1 MVAVVEC
8 TRAEDGP
15 ARSVVGRRRVAIL
28 IAAILVGALLSSAPT
43 MASPASA
50 RSGDDATSDPARELA
65 ERYVPVVGLQTQREP
80 CGPGEPYLP
89 TSALEVT
96 EQPGVMLRDAS
107 GRVITEA
114 PTAADLAAA
123 SDDWHIDY
131 PGDALR
137 PGCDF
142 ERWLRSL
149 GPPATAVHARV
160 VVPADH
166 PDRVV
171 LQYWFFWIYNE
182 WNNLHEG
189 DWEMMQLVF
198 EARSPEEALA
208 SSPISMGLSQHEGA
222 ERAEWGDVQLRD
234 DRPVVF
240 PAGGSHAMFFDQDR
254 FLGKSADAGFGC
266 DDTRAPTT
274 FVTPEVIMLPA
285 VDAVGDDAWLQWTG
299 RWGERHPSFKN
310 GPTGPIDKGSWD
322 DPIGWIDGA
331 RSHSL
336 RAPDFGNDVTDF
348 FCTATERV
356 SLLLVHWFD
365 TPWLFASTLLA
376 VVFVAV
382 LVGRRTRWSPRVLQ
396 PMVTRRRSGQIVTS
410 AAALLLRERRR
421 FAPVALAVFAA
432 GLLAALVR
440 QVLLLVPAFGDANR
454 LLDGDSVSQ
463 VFFALVGGSV
473 VVVPVGIVAAS
484 VSTAIA
490 VRTDGGVEP
499 QSIRTLLRDRG
510 VWSAAAFVVLFA
522 VLLGPLTFVIGALVV
537 ARWGVAPVVALR
549 QRRVAGSLR
558 RSASLTKGQRVRCGT
573 LLVSAALVATLLG
586 PLLGSLILIAVGTS
600 FGVVNVVSAT
610 VSAITVPWLAIV
622 EVMLHG
628 DLLSRAEDATTD
640 PSFDPADG
648 PADAASA
655 VDAVDPAS
663 ITV

>member
-1 MVAVVEC
+1 M
-8 TRAEDGP
+8 
-15 ARSVVGRRRVAIL
+15 
-28 IAAILVGALLSSAPT
+28 LLSVAPL
-43 MASPASA
+43 ASA
-50 RSGDDATSDPARELA
+50 RSGDDATTDAARELA
-65 ERYVPVVGLQTQREP
+65 ERYAPVVGLQTQREP

-114 PTAADLAAA
+114 PSAADLAAA

-131 PGDALR
+131 PGEALR

-149 GPPATAVHARV
+149 GPPETAVHARV

-171 LQYWFFWIYNE
+171 VQYWFFWIYNE

-208 SSPISMGLSQHEGA
+208 STPISMGLSQHEGA
-222 ERAEWGDVQLRD
+222 ERADWSDVQLQD
-234 DRPVVF
+234 ERPVVF

-331 RSHSL
+331 RTHSL

-356 SLLLVHWFD
+356 SLLLVHWFA

-376 VVFVAV
+376 VVAVLV

-396 PMVTRRRSGQIVTS
+396 PMVARRRSGQIVAS
-410 AAALLLRERRR
+410 AAALLVRDRRR
-421 FAPVALAVFAA
+421 FASIMTAVFAA

-440 QVLLLVPAFGDANR
+440 QVLLRVPVFGDANR

-463 VFFALVGGSV
+463 VFFALLSGAI

-484 VSTAIA
+484 VALAIA
-490 VRTDGGVEP
+490 DRTDDGAEQP
-499 QSIRTLLRDRG
+499 SIRPLLRDRG
-510 VWSAAAFVVLFA
+510 VWVAAAFVALFA
-522 VLLGPLTFVIGALVV
+522 LLLGPLTFVVGALVL

-549 QRRVAGSLR
+549 QRRLAGSLR
-558 RSASLTKGQRVRCGT
+558 RSASLSKGQRVRCGT

-586 PLLGSLILIAVGTS
+586 PLLGSLILIAVGSS
-600 FGVVNVVSAT
+600 FGAVNVVSAVVT
-610 VSAITVPWLAIV
+610 AITVPWLAIV

-628 DLLSRAEDATTD
+628 DLLSQAEDATAD
-640 PSFDPADG
+640 PSADPAGDR
-648 PADAASA
+648 ADAVGA
-655 VDAVDPAS
+655 AS